1 MSQTVLESRNPA
13 RPDEVVFRGEID
25 GAAVGRAVA
34 AARRALPHWSALSL
48 DQRRPFLEKW
58 REAALA
64 RGEELARLI
73 TREMGKT
80 LAESRL
86 EAKSVAEKVSITLED
101 GVLARTRDFALDL
114 GPGKTGRCVFRP
126 HGVMAVI
133 GPFNFPAHLPNGHII
148 PALAM
153 GNSVVFKPSEK
164 TPAVGA
170 LLAAIARDAGLPD
183 GVFSVVQGGGA
194 TAAQLVSH
202 DGIDGVLFT
211 GSWPV
216 GRSITQANLER
227 PGRMLALEMGGMSA
241 AIICEDA
248 HLKQAVL
255 ECVRSAFATTGQ
267 RCTCTRRVIVHR
279 SVAPRVIRAIGT
291 MASTLLAGD
300 GDSTDPVFMGPLV
313 SEEARERVL
322 RTQAALAKAGAQIL
336 VPAMK
341 LDRPGFFLTAGVV
354 QVERFQSGPQEEA
367 EVFGPLLQVAVADDD
382 DDALEQANA
391 TQFGLAASVFTSSEA
406 KFRRMAQC
414 LRAGCVNWNTGTA
427 GASSRLPFG
436 GVGRSGNHRPAA
448 AFAADY
454 CAYPV
459 AQMEV
464 QDDSAAVP
472 PGAKFDDRWLG

>member
-1 MSQTVLESRNPA
+1 MNATVLESRNPA
-13 RPDEVVFRGEID
+13 RPEEVVFRGEID

-34 AARRALPHWSALSL
+34 AARRALPAWAGMELA
-48 DQRRPFLEKW
+48 QRRPFLEKW

-86 EAKSVAEKVSITLED
+86 EAKAVAEKVSITLED

-153 GNSVVFKPSEK
+153 GNTVVFKPSEK

-170 LLAAIARDAGLPD
+170 LLGEIARDAGLPD
-183 GVFSVVQGGGA
+183 GVFSVVQGGAA
-194 TAAQLVSH
+194 TAAQLVGH
-202 DGIDGVLFT
+202 DRIDGVLFT

-216 GRSITQANLER
+216 GRSITQANVER

-291 MASTLLAGD
+291 MASTLLAGE

-322 RTQAALAKAGAQIL
+322 RMQAALAKAGAQIL

-414 LRAGCVNWNTGTA
+414 IRAGCVNWNTGTA